1 MCTLVLL
8 LSETIG
14 RIGEVHPDNYLL
26 LAEIGYFIIF
36 LLDPLDILFAI
47 YYMDCWM
54 DDNKSKSRMA
64 FRYAF
69 EIFAVGNAA
78 IVLISTIFN
87 LRWFF
92 YFENGIYYR
101 GTFFYYRAGLMLL
114 FIALLSVYAIAFK
127 DSIMSEYKKTLLF
140 LPIFS
145 LIGAILQIFLAN
157 LDTTYAGIALGCL
170 ILFFSYQSRDV
181 NMDYLSG
188 VLNRRGLDI
197 RMEEM
202 IKSAASSGRDFL
214 AIMMDVDNF
223 KEINDSLGHEA
234 GDRAIKS
241 IAETLVD
248 IFGENTYIGRFG
260 GDEFCVIT
268 RETDEDQVS
277 KKIDDTHNAIYKIG
291 KRYGWPEGV
300 DVSCG
305 FHKYSHDSGL
315 SAKQFQN
322 IIDRLMYLEKQEHHK
337 YT

>member
-1 MCTLVLL
+1 
-8 LSETIG
+8 
-14 RIGEVHPDNYLL
+14 
-26 LAEIGYFIIF
+26 
-36 LLDPLDILFAI
+36 
-47 YYMDCWM
+47 
-54 DDNKSKSRMA
+54 
-64 FRYAF
+64 
-69 EIFAVGNAA
+69 
-78 IVLISTIFN
+78 
-87 LRWFF
+87 
-92 YFENGIYYR
+92 
-101 GTFFYYRAGLMLL
+101 
-114 FIALLSVYAIAFK
+114 
-127 DSIMSEYKKTLLF
+127 
-140 LPIFS
+140 
-145 LIGAILQIFLAN
+145 
-157 LDTTYAGIALGCL
+157 
-170 ILFFSYQSRDV
+170 
-181 NMDYLSG
+181 MDYLSG